1 MANQYYKLDPIDD
14 DPLSVHGGEGGEV
27 RPKQKW
33 PVTTTT
39 LSGLNNKD
47 LAKELWEAV
56 NKGQKGS
63 GVDDSNFASA
73 VSMVM
78 GLSTKVSIGDKT
90 YWFIKK
96 KEATA
101 FEEKLGDDCEDSSK
115 ADGEYNSNNFVK
127 KVSDIFTEIK

>member
-63 GVDDSNFASA
+63 G
-73 VSMVM
+73 
-78 GLSTKVSIGDKT
+78 GRRL
-90 YWFIKK
+90 
-96 KEATA
+96 
-101 FEEKLGDDCEDSSK
+101 KLCVCCKYGYGSFNKSF
-115 ADGEYNSNNFVK
+115 YR
-127 KVSDIFTEIK
+127 